1 MRYSRNKVTGDYM
14 KTLKKDGIYYAFLI
28 PSVILF
34 VFAFLYPFVTGVNIA
49 FTDWDG
55 ISAEYNY
62 IGLKNFFDIFKDTTI
77 RKAIANTLIFAVGY
91 TAINNVLA
99 LGLAVLLNQKFKGQN
114 FCKTVF
120 FIPMALS
127 AVLASFLWTF
137 IDSKIYATFLSP
149 SGRSILGNPSTV
161 LLGIIILGLWNAI
174 GSNIMIYIAGLTNI
188 PADYYEAAAIDGAS
202 GWKRFRYIILPLLGP
217 SFTMCITLTLTS
229 SLREFATVM
238 AATGGGPA
246 NSSETVAIFIYKNL
260 FQYYKAGYGQAVA
273 IIFMVLLMVIG
284 ISLQRFFRSK
294 EVEM

>member
-1 MRYSRNKVTGDYM
+1 M
-14 KTLKKDGIYYAFLI
+14 KTLKKDSMYYIFLI
-28 PSVILF
+28 PSIALF
-34 VFAFLYPFVTGVNIA
+34 TFAFLYPFLAGLNIA

-55 ISAEYNY
+55 ISLEYNY
-62 IGLKNFFDIFKDTTI
+62 VGLKNFIDIFKDTTI
-77 RKAIANTLIFAVGY
+77 HQAIINTLLFAVGY
-91 TAINNVLA
+91 TVINNILA
-99 LGLAVLLNQKFKGQN
+99 LGLAFLLNQKFRGQN

-137 IDSKIYATFLSP
+137 IDSKIYASFLST
-149 SGRSILGNPSTV
+149 SGRSVLGNPSV
-161 LLGIIILGLWNAI
+161 ALIGIIVIGLWNAV

-246 NSSETVAIFIYKNL
+246 NSTETVAIFIYKNL
-260 FQYYKAGYGQAVA
+260 FQYYKAGYGQAVSIVFM
-273 IIFMVLLMVIG
+273 IILMVIG